1 MTRGELR
8 CKSRGGCVSTQ
19 VADLGTK
26 YIDCAWCSSI
36 FEDLIELLTHVEE
49 CHLDAAEHDLEAAA

>member
-1 MTRGELR
+1 M
-8 CKSRGGCVSTQ
+8 STQ

-36 FEDLIELLTHVEE
+36 FEDLVELLTHVEE